1 MSAARCRARPRVVAV
16 MNLATVFRAA
26 IAVQAVALLAQALLG
41 GLAVSGSEAALDAHM
56 LVGLASVPVGTLSR
70 S

>member
-1 MSAARCRARPRVVAV
+1 

-41 GLAVSGSEAALDAHM
+41 GLALSGSEAALDAYM
-56 LVGLASVPVGTLSR
+56 LVGLASVPVGTLR
-70 S
+70 GLDWYRQAP

>member
-1 MSAARCRARPRVVAV
+1 

-41 GLAVSGSEAALDAHM
+41 GLALSGSEAALDAHM
-56 LVGLASVPVGTLSR
+56 LVGLALVPVGTLSR